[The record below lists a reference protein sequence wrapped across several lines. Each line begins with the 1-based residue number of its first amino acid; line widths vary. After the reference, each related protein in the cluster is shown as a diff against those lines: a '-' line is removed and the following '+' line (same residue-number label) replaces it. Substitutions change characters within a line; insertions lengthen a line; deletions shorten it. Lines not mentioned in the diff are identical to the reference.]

1 MTLFQKQQKT
11 NGYKTIPDASAAD
24 KTAAV
29 PFGTMVQ
36 TSTCRRSSTWRI
48 AIVAGMTM
56 IVMAGGAVWM
66 LQTTDGGLTT
76 TAVERIRDNVGGDSC
91 CKKKSK
97 ECERYEVTTQGY
109 FDLGYRCKTRKG
121 YDAVCHMG
129 AGVDPSCCTDE
140 YYGTF
145 YPFDFGHGCH

>member
-48 AIVAGMTM
+48 AIVAGMMM
-56 IVMAGGAVWM
+56 IV
-66 LQTTDGGLTT
+66 
-76 TAVERIRDNVGGDSC
+76 
-91 CKKKSK
+91 
-97 ECERYEVTTQGY
+97 
-109 FDLGYRCKTRKG
+109 
-121 YDAVCHMG
+121 
-129 AGVDPSCCTDE
+129 
-140 YYGTF
+140 
-145 YPFDFGHGCH
+145 